1 MKRRST
7 LLPIVVLLLAT
18 ACGSAPTQFYTL
30 TPMTGRAAASAS
42 AGPSVGVG
50 PVELPKALN
59 RPQIMT
65 RKGQNEFA
73 LAELDQWAE
82 PLDENFT
89 QVLAENIATLPPTQR
104 MTVYP
109 WDRSKEIDY
118 QVVVKVLRFDRNQG
132 GDAVLKVRW
141 ALKSP
146 SNNHELLARETSYTE
161 RPAGEDYKTT
171 GESMNRLLAD
181 FSRDVAAA
189 LRGIKS
195 RGL

>member
-7 LLPIVVLLLAT
+7 LLPIAVLLLAT

-30 TPMTGRAAASAS
+30 TPIAGSAASS
-42 AGPSVGVG
+42 AAPGPSVGVG

-65 RKGQNEFA
+65 RKGQNEFE
-73 LAELDQWAE
+73 LGELDQWAE

-89 QVLAENIATLPPTQR
+89 QVLAENIATLLPTQR

-109 WDRSKEIDY
+109 WDRSREIDY

-132 GDAVLKVRW
+132 GDSVLKARW

-146 SNNHELLARETSYTE
+146 GKDHELLARETSYTQ
-161 RPAGEDYKTT
+161 RPAGEDYKATV
-171 GESMNRLLAD
+171 ESMNRLLAD

-189 LRGIKS
+189 LRGIKG